1 MRRAL
6 ITGLTLVAALAAGCG
21 DDGESDT
28 KSDGGTGPTT
38 SSSDPGSDSDS
49 GEPEAL
55 PKFCDLVTADQVT
68 EAVGA
73 PVILET
79 DPFGGCAF
87 SQEDPRALSGTLG
100 ATELGEGAGGYET
113 YQSGSKG
120 AMDDP
125 TRHDFSGLGDAA
137 YVDIGTIAGGEN
149 LQVAGGVLSGT
160 VIATLN
166 LAQGTGMGEDELVA
180 ISEKLLT
187 LMADAG

>member
-1 MRRAL
+1 MTRAL
-6 ITGLTLVAALAAGCG
+6 IAGLTLVAALAAGCG
-21 DDGESDT
+21 DDGGSDT
-28 KSDGGTGPTT
+28 TGDGGADPTT
-38 SSSDPGSDSDS
+38 SGSEQEPGA
-49 GEPEAL
+49 GEPAAL
-55 PKFCDLVTADQVT
+55 PKFCDLLTADQLT

-73 PVILET
+73 PVTLTT

-87 SQEDPRALSGTLG
+87 AQEDPRALSGTLG

-113 YQSGSKG
+113 YQSGTRG
-120 AMDDP
+120 ALDDP
-125 TRHDFSGLGDAA
+125 TRHDVPGLGDGA

-160 VIATLN
+160 VIYTVN
-166 LAQGTGMGEDELVA
+166 LAQGAGLGEADLVA

>member
-1 MRRAL
+1 MKRAL

-21 DDGESDT
+21 DDGTDA
-28 KSDGGTGPTT
+28 KGDGGADPTT
-38 SSSDPGSDSDS
+38 SSSEPGSGSDS
-49 GEPEAL
+49 GEPAAL
-55 PKFCDLVTADQVT
+55 PRFCDLLTADQLT

-73 PVILET
+73 PVTLET

-87 SQEDPRALSGTLG
+87 AQEDPRALSGTLG

-113 YQSGSKG
+113 YQSGTRS

-125 TRHDFSGLGDAA
+125 SRHDVPGLGDGA

-160 VIATLN
+160 VIYTVN
-166 LAQGTGMGEDELVA
+166 LAQGAGLGEDELVT
-180 ISEKLLT
+180 ISERLLT

>member
-21 DDGESDT
+21 DDGESDA
-28 KSDGGTGPTT
+28 KGDGGTGPTT
-38 SSSDPGSDSDS
+38 SSSDG
-49 GEPEAL
+49 GEPAAL
-55 PKFCDLVTADQVT
+55 PKYCELLTADQVT

-73 PVILET
+73 PVTLET

-120 AMDDP
+120 AMDTS
-125 TRHDFSGLGDAA
+125 TRHDVSGLGDAA
-137 YVDIGTIAGGEN
+137 YVDIGTVAGGES
-149 LQVAGGVLSGT
+149 LHVAGGVLSGT
-160 VIATLN
+160 VISTLN
-166 LAQGTGMGEDELVA
+166 LAQATSMGEDELLA
-180 ISEKLLT
+180 ISEKLLA
-187 LMADAG
+187 LMAQAR